1 MEGNSVLIRNARIVE
16 PKKVTV
22 GDLLIEDGRIAAIGP
37 NLSAPAGCATIDADG
52 LWALPGFIDLH
63 CHGGRLFD
71 ATLGKYIVETDS
83 FDGSDAGF
91 ESSMPGFLE
100 MAARHGVTTMLIATF
115 AAETEQIKHSLS
127 RMAAYLQNQ
136 PSVVGRQ
143 SSEERPRTVDDR
155 RPSFAKAS
163 EGRRTTDDAK
173 APSPNPQ
180 SAIRNPQFPHVLGFF
195 IEGTFIKHPDYAG
208 AQNATYFYAPSR
220 ELFDEM
226 NAAAQGMIR
235 YINIV
240 PEHGEAGLD
249 LMRYVTKKGVL
260 VGAGHTEC
268 AAEEF
273 ARAIGYGLKTAIH
286 FTNGPMGGSYKP
298 FDGGGAIE
306 AILSSNRVTAEL
318 ICDGYHVNPAYALD
332 TIKRKGCERIILVTD
347 GMFLTEASGPA
358 EGGQVGDF
366 TLAGVKGRVSEN
378 GKYLQAP
385 GKANTLYG
393 SLLTMDVA
401 FANVVSWLTAGLPGI
416 WNKKHKA
423 LDLETAVVRASR
435 MASANPAKLLRV
447 HRETGGIEVGKQAD
461 ILLGVLEGE
470 PGSYALRLHCT
481 FLEGCSRSGE

>member
-1 MEGNSVLIRNARIVE
+1 MVEGNSVLIRNARIVE

-37 NLSAPAGCATIDADG
+37 NLSAFVPPCATIDADG

-83 FDGSDAGF
+83 FDGSDAAF
-91 ESSMPGFLE
+91 EATMPGFLE

-115 AAETEQIKHSLS
+115 AAETEQIRYSL
-127 RMAAYLQNQ
+127 
-136 PSVVGRQ
+136 GRLARYMKRL
-143 SSEERPRTVDDR
+143 ETG
-155 RPSFAKAS
+155 
-163 EGRRTTDDAK
+163 GRRLEQGTENTYSLQPTA
-173 APSPNPQ
+173 SLMPN
-180 SAIRNPQFPHVLGFF
+180 VLGFF
-195 IEGTFIKHPDYAG
+195 IEGTFIKRPDYAG

-249 LMRYVTKKGVL
+249 LMRYVTRKGVL
-260 VGAGHTEC
+260 VGAGHTGC

-273 ARAIGYGLKTAIH
+273 ARAIGCGLKTAIH

-298 FDGGGAIE
+298 FGGGGAIE

-347 GMFLTEASGPA
+347 GMFPTEATGI
-358 EGGQVGDF
+358 GDF
-366 TLAGVKGRVSEN
+366 TLAGIKGRVSGN

-461 ILLGVLEGE
+461 ILLGGLEGE
-470 PGSYALRLHCT
+470 PGSYALRLHCA
-481 FLEGCSRSGE
+481 FLGGCSGSGE